1 MVNIEQVI
9 NDDSYQFPIGFMKQR
24 NLFAS
29 GLHIDDYMS
38 LIDPDYPVD

>member
-1 MVNIEQVI
+1 MVNIEQIKAV
-9 NDDSYQFPIGFMKQR
+9 KQR

-29 GLHIDDYMS
+29 GLYIDDYMS